1 MYQQAQPLLSS
12 PTLDTDSS
20 LADEKDALSPPA
32 YERQVA
38 ERKRK
43 HILLV
48 VSLIANAILTI
59 SLGALWGSYHNKFSW
74 KGVQPVYSE
83 RVLRCCGRIWVLIV
97 YHIQPPSTTC
107 YLMNMFAS
115 PMYKI
120 PPYTTPLLHLT
131 APVTLGTMLTSLG
144 RTYTSVNPLFGCL
157 ILQYH

>member
-1 MYQQAQPLLSS
+1 MYQQAQPLLSL

-20 LADEKDALSPPA
+20 LTDEKDALSPPA

-83 RVLRCCGRIWVLIV
+83 QVLRYCGRIWALIV
-97 YHIQPPSTTC
+97 YRIQPPSTT
-107 YLMNMFAS
+107 
-115 PMYKI
+115 
-120 PPYTTPLLHLT
+120 
-131 APVTLGTMLTSLG
+131 
-144 RTYTSVNPLFGCL
+144 
-157 ILQYH
+157 